1 MQPNPHHSRQCA
13 CRGWQKPAIY
23 MSMQL
28 NDAVW
33 VTLMHELE
41 TFVRYHMEK
50 PETMTEVRHL
60 MEPPVEGRFAPAARV
75 AAAQIVRA
83 FELLA
88 PALMVDFLAE
98 NSAILNPGA
107 FANWAA
113 ERQEL
118 QEAVSDLLA

>member
-1 MQPNPHHSRQCA
+1 
-13 CRGWQKPAIY
+13 
-23 MSMQL
+23 MSLEL

-41 TFVRYHMEK
+41 SFVRYNMEK
-50 PETMTEVRHL
+50 PETMIEVRNL
-60 MEPPVEGRFAPAARV
+60 MEPPVKGRVGSGARV

-98 NSAILNPGA
+98 NPEILNARA

-113 ERQEL
+113 ERQDL
-118 QEAVSDLLA
+118 QDTVSELLA